1 MFCFSCFNFNSHIF
15 FHERKETSIDLWF
28 SFAFGGS
35 SNSIPEKWEVS
46 SGSMN
51 DKLCSHC
58 GSRRSDLLQCSGCG
72 LVHYCAPTCQKSDWK
87 KHKRSCKPFKLETVA
102 GKGLG
107 LVATR
112 PISQGDL
119 LIREK
124 ATLMLPLNSS
134 DKVMW
139 ERIKRNIGIENN
151 ECCVGG
157 TYLLDISV
165 LLYSINLKL
174 KSSISS
180 IFHEFTISF
189 DPFGRKRHL
198 FM

>member
-1 MFCFSCFNFNSHIF
+1 MSKLNWRTLVLLLRVQC
-15 FHERKETSIDLWF
+15 
-28 SFAFGGS
+28 S
-35 SNSIPEKWEVS
+35 SDSIPVKWGVGVG

-139 ERIKRNIGIENN
+139 ERIKRNIRIENN

-180 IFHEFTISF
+180 IFHERVHNICWSF
-189 DPFGRKRHL
+189 RKKETSL
-198 FM
+198 YVMFMN

>member
-1 MFCFSCFNFNSHIF
+1 M
-15 FHERKETSIDLWF
+15 
-28 SFAFGGS
+28 A
-35 SNSIPEKWEVS
+35 VS

-102 GKGLG
+102 GKGPG

-134 DKVMW
+134 DKV
-139 ERIKRNIGIENN
+139 RIKRNIRIENN

-180 IFHEFTISF
+180 IFHERFTISV